1 MKKAALKREK
11 RKRRHT
17 RVRARIQGT
26 STCPRISV
34 FRSNKHVLLQLV
46 DDSTGKTIVS
56 ARDVK
61 VATRGKKASVGTRA
75 DLAFEAGKRLAERA
89 REKKISAAVFDR
101 GGYRYHGIVKMVADG
116 AREGGLKF

>member
-1 MKKAALKREK
+1 
-11 RKRRHT
+11 
-17 RVRARIQGT
+17 
-26 STCPRISV
+26 
-34 FRSNKHVLLQLV
+34 LQLV

-56 ARDVK
+56 ARDVE

-75 DLAFEAGKRLAERA
+75 NLAFEAGKRLAERA

>member
-1 MKKAALKREK
+1 M
-11 RKRRHT
+11 
-17 RVRARIQGT
+17 RARVHGT
-26 STCPRISV
+26 ATCPRISV

-56 ARDVK
+56 ARDVE

-75 DLAFEAGKRLAERA
+75 NLAFETGKRLAERA
-89 REKKISAAVFDR
+89 REKNISTAVFDR

-116 AREGGLKF
+116 ARKGGLQF

>member
-1 MKKAALKREK
+1 MKKAALRWEK

-17 RVRARIQGT
+17 RVRARVHGT
-26 STCPRISV
+26 ATCPRISV

-56 ARDVK
+56 ARDVE
-61 VATRGKKASVGTRA
+61 ATSRGKKAGMGTRA
-75 DLAFEAGKRLAERA
+75 NLAFEAGKRLAERA
-89 REKKISAAVFDR
+89 REKNISRVVFDR
-101 GGYRYHGIVKMVADG
+101 GGYKYHGIVKMVADG

>member
-56 ARDVK
+56 ARDVE

-75 DLAFEAGKRLAERA
+75 NLAFEAGKRLAESA
-89 REKKISAAVFDR
+89 REKKISAPAFNQTQ
-101 GGYRYHGIVKMVADG
+101 
-116 AREGGLKF
+116 